1 MCDCNRSEA
10 IRRGNRTAPPIVYCL
25 QTLVVFVLEYVFHA
39 QARNPTLTAR
49 LVSAY
54 SQCSSKQPSPGATLM
69 VKKINES
76 SSTESKN
83 AQLSGSVKDSA
94 QQIWQAGLG
103 AFTRAQAEGTK
114 AFESLV
120 KEGVHIQRKTQAAA
134 EEKIAEAT
142 SKMTNMA
149 TDISSK
155 ASGQWDKL
163 ENIFEERV
171 AKALNKLGVPSAKD
185 VNALIAR
192 IEELNKAVQ
201 KLSVKSPGPKAPT
214 AKPAAKPAA
223 KAPTRKVPAPKVTA
237 KKVAA
242 KPKAASKV
250 VAANVKNVT
259 DSGEA
264 TQS

>member
-1 MCDCNRSEA
+1 
-10 IRRGNRTAPPIVYCL
+10 
-25 QTLVVFVLEYVFHA
+25 
-39 QARNPTLTAR
+39 
-49 LVSAY
+49 
-54 SQCSSKQPSPGATLM
+54 M
-69 VKKINES
+69 VKKLQKLKSVKIP
-76 SSTESKN
+76 
-83 AQLSGSVKDSA
+83 AAHLSESVKDSA

-103 AFTRAQAEGTK
+103 AFTRAQAEGSK

-134 EEKIAEAT
+134 EEKITEAT
-142 SKMTNMA
+142 AKMSHMA

-201 KLSVKSPGPKAPT
+201 KLSEKAPAAKAT
-214 AKPAAKPAA
+214 AKPATNPVKAPAKASKPASKKAAAPKPAA
-223 KAPTRKVPAPKVTA
+223 KR
-237 KKVAA
+237 AA
-242 KPKAASKV
+242 STKAA
-250 VAANVKNVT
+250 
-259 DSGEA
+259 
-264 TQS
+264 